1 MSWILD
7 AIGAER
13 VGHARSE
20 ADRRRIITALAI
32 DGTHRVDDAELLA
45 VANALE
51 LQVFELLGG
60 DDADALRRAAVAAF
74 QVLRSV
80 ARPSD
85 PLKNAAWLLRITC
98 IAVIG
103 DRAADARRLLAD
115 DGIPTLPLED
125 ADWGRR
131 VWATTLDTWLR
142 VFRKQGWEDLDRVQ
156 ANVVALREA
165 QRASEPR
172 YLAELE
178 QRQDKGPGWQL
189 VAEYHL
195 AKAVETLA
203 FFVGQGTGPDGRYDI
218 TQQLEA
224 QFDRAIVAC
233 GHGGL
238 VELELLTRLLVRAGA
253 AVVSNSI
260 WSVTRA
266 VNSRVT
272 RFVEAAVSRDRSQPL
287 FEMLPP
293 QRRTLREDGLLGSS
307 HRAVVVSLPT
317 SSGKTL
323 IAQFRILQALNQ
335 FDAER
340 GWVAYLAPTRALVK
354 QVAVRLRRDF
364 APLGV
369 NVERVSPALE
379 IDGIEAA
386 LLTEANHDT
395 QFRVLVTTPE
405 KLDLMLRGGWEDEIG
420 RPLTLV
426 VVDEAHNLGGG
437 SRGLKLELLLATI
450 NRECRNAQFLLLTP
464 FIGNAAQ
471 IAQWLAHDSSAN
483 VELAVDWV
491 PNDRV
496 IAVAEPQ
503 QATGR
508 AGFRVRLSTVHTS
521 RGTLSVPET
530 LVLPTNRPLGLAWS
544 VAKGGQGALAA
555 ATAQQLRGRG
565 AVIVLASTPRNSWS
579 IAARFRQ
586 EELRRQS
593 TAPEI
598 AAAKAFLEAEFGDG
612 FALAELLDF
621 GVGVHHSGMSDEA
634 KALVEWLT
642 ERGQLDVLV
651 ATTTIA
657 QGVNFPVSGVVLASH
672 QYPYGEDMPPEDFW
686 NIAGRAGRVDQGDLG
701 FIALAAT
708 TAEKRRQLETYVAT
722 NVGTLNS
729 TLVEMVQ
736 QAHAQGQLLALEQLA
751 WQPSWSSFLQYLV
764 HTYRQIGDHEQFA
777 LEVEQVLRGTLG
789 FQELR
794 RSHPTLASDLVRG
807 VRRYGANL
815 AGQPLKLVD
824 STGFSLETVRNTL
837 GRLSESGLR
846 EDAWSADLFTGPR
859 PHLATMMGLL
869 LQVPELRENLEAVL
883 GGREHDGDKLA
894 RIVCDWVQG
903 RSLAEMAATHF
914 PVTSRDGAL
923 DPTASMTKCCTSLF
937 SKLAQTASW
946 GLAALQTMTFR
957 DNFEG
962 LSEQEQRSL
971 RNLPARVYYGVN
983 SDAAL
988 SLRLIGVP
996 RQAAGPLAG
1005 KLGVTAE
1012 TSLSELRTTLKQTG
1026 VVPWRDALG
1035 DMGPVYRT
1043 VWSVV
1048 EGEV

>member
-1 MSWILD
+1 
-7 AIGAER
+7 
-13 VGHARSE
+13 
-20 ADRRRIITALAI
+20 
-32 DGTHRVDDAELLA
+32 
-45 VANALE
+45 
-51 LQVFELLGG
+51 
-60 DDADALRRAAVAAF
+60 
-74 QVLRSV
+74 
-80 ARPSD
+80 
-85 PLKNAAWLLRITC
+85 
-98 IAVIG
+98 
-103 DRAADARRLLAD
+103 
-115 DGIPTLPLED
+115 
-125 ADWGRR
+125 
-131 VWATTLDTWLR
+131 
-142 VFRKQGWEDLDRVQ
+142 
-156 ANVVALREA
+156 
-165 QRASEPR
+165 
-172 YLAELE
+172 
-178 QRQDKGPGWQL
+178 
-189 VAEYHL
+189 
-195 AKAVETLA
+195 
-203 FFVGQGTGPDGRYDI
+203 
-218 TQQLEA
+218 
-224 QFDRAIVAC
+224 
-233 GHGGL
+233 
-238 VELELLTRLLVRAGA
+238 
-253 AVVSNSI
+253 
-260 WSVTRA
+260 
-266 VNSRVT
+266 
-272 RFVEAAVSRDRSQPL
+272 
-287 FEMLPP
+287 
-293 QRRTLREDGLLGSS
+293 
-307 HRAVVVSLPT
+307 
-317 SSGKTL
+317 
-323 IAQFRILQALNQ
+323 
-335 FDAER
+335 
-340 GWVAYLAPTRALVK
+340 
-354 QVAVRLRRDF
+354 
-364 APLGV
+364 
-369 NVERVSPALE
+369 
-379 IDGIEAA
+379 
-386 LLTEANHDT
+386 
-395 QFRVLVTTPE
+395 
-405 KLDLMLRGGWEDEIG
+405 
-420 RPLTLV
+420 
-426 VVDEAHNLGGG
+426 
-437 SRGLKLELLLATI
+437 
-450 NRECRNAQFLLLTP
+450 
-464 FIGNAAQ
+464 
-471 IAQWLAHDSSAN
+471 
-483 VELAVDWV
+483 
-491 PNDRV
+491 
-496 IAVAEPQ
+496 
-503 QATGR
+503 
-508 AGFRVRLSTVHTS
+508 
-521 RGTLSVPET
+521 
-530 LVLPTNRPLGLAWS
+530 
-544 VAKGGQGALAA
+544 AA